1 MSLSSPFPHL
11 SAPGVRNPLP
21 VRVGLAEECLVDL
34 LRCAAAACKRE
45 VTDRQIADALE
56 GREPLRRRLS
66 RAATALGMR
75 LSSVTLTVS
84 EAIDHSDDA
93 SPLFAVVGER
103 EFLGLAGGE
112 GDRARVLD
120 RGGNVSLLAYDVAAK
135 KLGLVGSNDEAVFFA
150 FEPVALDGEIHGE
163 HGHHVTPWQR
173 LAALVTMERADLGAV
188 VVYGVLVG
196 VASLAVPVTAQ
207 ALVGSVAM
215 GTLLQPVV
223 VLSTVLAA
231 VLVFSAAVR
240 VAQVKLVERLQE
252 RVFVHTAVRLAHRLT
267 AARRDAFGNEHGP
280 EQVNRFFDVL
290 TIQKAAA
297 ALLLDGLAIALQLV
311 VGLTLLAFYHPILL
325 AFDVVLVGA
334 LVAIVWLLGRSAV
347 ETAIDESKA
356 KYRVA
361 AWLEEIAAKPNVF
374 RGQSGSRLAD
384 QRSDALLRAYLEAR
398 RAHFAVVL
406 RQTIGV
412 LGLHAF
418 ASAAVLGIGAAL
430 VIGQKLTLGQLV
442 AAEIVVNTVV
452 AGIAKLGK
460 YLESTYDLLAAVDKI
475 GHLDDLSEER
485 RDGAPLEHDAH
496 FEVSVETGD
505 VSLLVAP
512 GERVGLSGS
521 ASERRAIFEALYGA
535 NDDVPPRVDGVPASE
550 LSLRAYRDAVV
561 LVQGPE
567 IFGGSVLENIRAG
580 RDNVSIADA
589 RRALRTV
596 GLDDAVSRLPH
607 GVHTELRTDG
617 APLSADEA
625 TCLTFAR
632 ALAARPRLL
641 LVDGAFDNLPPAL
654 RAKLADAATN
664 VGSSLVLATHDPAIL
679 ARCDRVV
686 GPTLSPSSHAQ
697 EMR

>member
-1 MSLSSPFPHL
+1 
-11 SAPGVRNPLP
+11 
-21 VRVGLAEECLVDL
+21 
-34 LRCAAAACKRE
+34 
-45 VTDRQIADALE
+45 
-56 GREPLRRRLS
+56 
-66 RAATALGMR
+66 
-75 LSSVTLTVS
+75 
-84 EAIDHSDDA
+84 
-93 SPLFAVVGER
+93 
-103 EFLGLAGGE
+103 
-112 GDRARVLD
+112 
-120 RGGNVSLLAYDVAAK
+120 
-135 KLGLVGSNDEAVFFA
+135 
-150 FEPVALDGEIHGE
+150 
-163 HGHHVTPWQR
+163 
-173 LAALVTMERADLGAV
+173 
-188 VVYGVLVG
+188 
-196 VASLAVPVTAQ
+196 
-207 ALVGSVAM
+207 M

-231 VLVFSAAVR
+231 VLVFSAMVR

-267 AARRDAFGNEHGP
+267 GARRDAFGDEHGP

-297 ALLLDGLAIALQLV
+297 ALLLDGLAIGLQLV

-325 AFDVVLVGA
+325 AFDVVLVVA
-334 LVAIVWLLGRSAV
+334 LVAIVLLLGRRAV

-406 RQTIGV
+406 RQTMGV

-475 GHLDDLSEER
+475 GHLEDLPEER
-485 RDGAPLEHDAH
+485 RDGAAIAHDAH
-496 FEVSVETGD
+496 FEVSIEAGD
-505 VSLLVAP
+505 ASLLVAP
-512 GERVGLSGS
+512 GERVGVPGS
-521 ASERRAIFEALYGA
+521 SPERRPIFDALYGA
-535 NDDVPPRVDGVPASE
+535 NDDVQPRIDGVPASE

-567 IFGGSVLENIRAG
+567 IFGGSVLDNIRAG
-580 RDNVSIADA
+580 RDDVSTADA
-589 RRALRTV
+589 RKALRAV
-596 GLDDAVSRLPH
+596 GLDEVVARLPH

-641 LVDGAFDNLPPAL
+641 LVDGAFDSLPTSL
-654 RAKLADAATN
+654 RAALAEAASRE
-664 VGSSLVLATHDPAIL
+664 GCSLVLATHDEALL

-686 GPTLSPSSHAQ
+686 GRNLTPSSPSQ
-697 EMR
+697 ETR